1 MTLYKHRT
9 VPVLAAPLLLM
20 GALIAQADTAATQA
34 DEIVLKNGSRLLG
47 TITGVRDGMV
57 KIDTE
62 FAGSISIK
70 LEHIDSMEAHDPV
83 VLLLENG
90 TVVESQGIAV
100 EQQEL
105 VLSTPEA
112 PASRYPLQDLA
123 LTDPAPWELGQGYNW
138 TGLASAALSLQRG
151 NTDSDEFDYKLDAS
165 WRSTE
170 DRYTALLSGEVDEAN
185 GVRNAENWSIL
196 GKYDRFLDGPLYWGI
211 NASVEQDEFADVDL
225 RYYLGPYLGREFYSK
240 PVLNLSGEAGL
251 VLVDEDFIIAEDE
264 QYLGANWTVNASSN
278 YLGGDSR
285 LYLRHTGIW
294 NLDETDEFILH
305 LAMGLGFPLLAQ
317 IEAAAEIL
325 LDYDSGLPA
334 EVDSL
339 DQAYRFRIGYSW

>member
-1 MTLYKHRT
+1 MTFYRHRT
-9 VPVLAAPLLLM
+9 VFRLAAPLLLM
-20 GALIAQADTAATQA
+20 GALIARADVEAPQL

-47 TITGVRDGMV
+47 TVAGVRDGV
-57 KIDTE
+57 VTFDTE

-70 LEHIDSMEAHDPV
+70 LEHIDSMQAHEPTV
-83 VLLLENG
+83 VLLADG
-90 TVVESQGIAV
+90 TVVEGQGITI
-100 EQQEL
+100 ERQEL
-105 VLSTPEA
+105 VLTSPEG
-112 PASRYPLQDLA
+112 PATQYPVADLA

-138 TGLASAALSLQRG
+138 TGLASAALALQRG
-151 NTDSDEFDYKLDAS
+151 NTDSDEFDYKVDTS

-170 DRYTALLSGEVDEAN
+170 DRYTALLNGEVDEAN

-211 NASVEQDEFADVDL
+211 NASVEQDKFADVDL

-240 PVLNLSGEAGL
+240 PVLSLSGEAGL

-264 QYLGANWTVNASSN
+264 QYLGANWTVDASSD

-305 LAMGLGFPLLAQ
+305 LTVGLAFPLLAQ
-317 IEAAAEIL
+317 LEAAAEIL
-325 LDYDSGLPA
+325 LDYDSGLPPT
-334 EVDSL
+334 VDNL